1 MLDSTDLARLEFCVK
16 MIRVCEEVIK
26 RHGSIDQA
34 IEDIEGQNAVMMC
47 ILQIGETLAKLQSLE
62 LRSVLPVKESYAV
75 RNIIAHNYDSIDLT
89 ILSEI
94 LETDLPDLKLKIES
108 ILK

>member
-1 MLDSTDLARLEFCVK
+1 MLESTDRARLEFCLK
-16 MIRVCEEVIK
+16 MILVCKEIIE
-26 RHGSIDQA
+26 RHGSIDLA

-47 ILQIGETLAKLQSLE
+47 ILQIGEKLSKLQSLE
-62 LRSVLPVKESYAV
+62 LRSILPVKESYAV
-75 RNIIAHNYDSIDLT
+75 RNIIAHNYDNIDLT

-94 LETDLPDLKLKIES
+94 LETDLPDLKVKIDS